1 VGKGDCGYMEDQTTR
16 QISVDI
22 TPKRHSDESFKDY
35 KERRAYN
42 NNLIRK
48 WLQGRLVWVSEHGTY
63 VRKRDGLLGV
73 ARNT

>member
-16 QISVDI
+16 QISVDL
-22 TPKRHSDESFKDY
+22 TPERHPDESFKDY

-48 WLQGRLVWVSEHGTY
+48 WLQGRLVWHSNMGIY
-63 VRKRDGLLGV
+63 KRERGGLSK
-73 ARNT
+73 